1 MKYIFDVDGTLSF
14 DGETIAP
21 VINSAIDD
29 LIAAGNEVI
38 FASARPIRDLL
49 PMIPTFTNQKLIGAN
64 GAMISIDQ
72 KVRVISKIDLEYYD
86 FLKELINEFQLDYIV
101 DGSWNY
107 SSRITQE
114 SFIEKMIDPQNLAKQ
129 IALKEIVEPI
139 KAIFVNLDDSLQ
151 EKLMTLIREK
161 TTLNAI
167 GLAGEGT
174 VDITSQNINK
184 AYTLDYLQVDKFIA
198 FGNDRNDLE
207 MLGEA
212 QQSVWIN
219 SKPSLLNF
227 GKKADVICEA
237 DSEKVAQLIKSFV

>member
-49 PMIPTFTNQKLIGAN
+49 PMIPTFTDQKLIGAN

-72 KVRVISKIDLEYYD
+72 QIRVISQIDLRYYD
-86 FLKELINEFQLDYIV
+86 FLKDLINEFQLDYIV

-129 IALKEIVEPI
+129 VTLEEIVEPI
-139 KAIFVNLDDSLQ
+139 KTIFVNLDDFL
-151 EKLMTLIREK
+151 
-161 TTLNAI
+161 
-167 GLAGEGT
+167 
-174 VDITSQNINK
+174 
-184 AYTLDYLQVDKFIA
+184 
-198 FGNDRNDLE
+198 
-207 MLGEA
+207 
-212 QQSVWIN
+212 
-219 SKPSLLNF
+219 
-227 GKKADVICEA
+227 
-237 DSEKVAQLIKSFV
+237 